1 MNKLIFYLFLSFSM
15 QAICQES
22 NFYILDEDGYLNTD
36 EHSKIHYLFKVKRND
51 NIFGMDTY
59 IFLVPNRVGFDEFLT
74 SKELRKSIDLN
85 SVNYVETKE
94 LSKMGSCDLHEF
106 FSKKKFTDTKLNVIF
121 KTGNR
126 YFTYR
131 IDYKGTAKN
140 LNSFK

>member
-1 MNKLIFYLFLSFSM
+1 M

-51 NIFGMDTY
+51 SIFGMDTY

-74 SKELRKSIDLN
+74 IKELRKSIDLN
-85 SVNYVETKE
+85 SVNYVETEE

-106 FSKKKFTDTKLNVIF
+106 FSKKKIH
-121 KTGNR
+121 G
-126 YFTYR
+126 
-131 IDYKGTAKN
+131 YKAKCHI
-140 LNSFK
+140 